1 MGESSK
7 DKTTLAYRS
16 DVDGLRAVAVLLV
29 LFCHLDYHL
38 AKGGYIG
45 VDVFFVISGYL
56 ISSVILTEMAAGKF
70 SIAGFYERRIRRIF
84 PALLAMLL
92 GASLMAYRYLLP
104 ADLLAFARSELAALF
119 SVSNFL
125 FWSQSGYFDEVSAV
139 NPMLHTWSLAVE
151 EQFYI
156 LFPIFLVVVRRF
168 CPKRLK
174 AAVWTLTIVSLT
186 VASIWVKFDSS
197 SVFFLAPFRAWE
209 FLIGTILSQ
218 RYLPSLKGPTQRNIA
233 SLAGIAL
240 ILFAAAKYGPK
251 TLFPGAAAL
260 APCIGAALI
269 IAAGETGTSL
279 IGRALSWRPVVF
291 IGLIS
296 YSLYLWHWPILV
308 FQNTNSMLMERSV
321 GDKQVKIVVIVLSI
335 LAAALS
341 WLFIE
346 RPFRK
351 GRFRPQRKT
360 LLAISAV
367 AVAVVAAVDCTML
380 AKGGLPS
387 RFSPE
392 ALRVAGYSSFHPDS
406 AWRQG
411 TCFILQEGDSF
422 DKFRPDICLRKDP
435 TRRNILLAGDSLSAA
450 LYPGLTKAYPD
461 VNFAQISIAGCPLMV
476 SEQPVGTSPWS
487 VCSKAS
493 AFLFG
498 QYLQHQTYDTVILA
512 SSWLNDDMP
521 EIGHTIS
528 WIRQRGMKVVLVGP
542 PFMYDMGLPRLLV
555 IALREHSNR
564 ALEQHWVP
572 VRQQTD
578 RTMAALSRDQWK
590 VPYISAFDDL
600 CVKQTSNATGSSG
613 QQMVSVSDC
622 PVFAA
627 PGVPI
632 YFDPSH
638 FTIEGSVLY
647 ASRMRAKGQL

>member
-251 TLFPGAAAL
+251 TLFP
-260 APCIGAALI
+260 
-269 IAAGETGTSL
+269 
-279 IGRALSWRPVVF
+279 
-291 IGLIS
+291 
-296 YSLYLWHWPILV
+296 
-308 FQNTNSMLMERSV
+308 
-321 GDKQVKIVVIVLSI
+321 
-335 LAAALS
+335 
-341 WLFIE
+341 
-346 RPFRK
+346 
-351 GRFRPQRKT
+351 
-360 LLAISAV
+360 
-367 AVAVVAAVDCTML
+367 
-380 AKGGLPS
+380 LP
-387 RFSPE
+387 
-392 ALRVAGYSSFHPDS
+392 
-406 AWRQG
+406 
-411 TCFILQEGDSF
+411 
-422 DKFRPDICLRKDP
+422 
-435 TRRNILLAGDSLSAA
+435 
-450 LYPGLTKAYPD
+450 
-461 VNFAQISIAGCPLMV
+461 
-476 SEQPVGTSPWS
+476 
-487 VCSKAS
+487 
-493 AFLFG
+493 
-498 QYLQHQTYDTVILA
+498 
-512 SSWLNDDMP
+512 
-521 EIGHTIS
+521 
-528 WIRQRGMKVVLVGP
+528 
-542 PFMYDMGLPRLLV
+542 
-555 IALREHSNR
+555 
-564 ALEQHWVP
+564 
-572 VRQQTD
+572 
-578 RTMAALSRDQWK
+578 
-590 VPYISAFDDL
+590 
-600 CVKQTSNATGSSG
+600 
-613 QQMVSVSDC
+613 
-622 PVFAA
+622 
-627 PGVPI
+627 
-632 YFDPSH
+632 
-638 FTIEGSVLY
+638 
-647 ASRMRAKGQL
+647 